1 MIHGGFKHLIYN
13 NIYTCLHFLHFVI
26 NQLLSRLGIQGML
39 LILKGNVNFTFFTV
53 LKRMPSIKRV
63 AKQVK

>member
-26 NQLLSRLGIQGML
+26 NQLVSRLALHRKL

>member
-26 NQLLSRLGIQGML
+26 NQLLSRLALQGRL

-53 LKRMPSIKRV
+53 LKRMPSIK
-63 AKQVK
+63 